1 MTAALTV
8 TLIGALVL
16 IGGLA
21 WLLQSAWPLI
31 VGGFVIGL
39 FGAFR
44 VDAVEARNQ

>member
-8 TLIGALVL
+8 TLIGALALV
-16 IGGLA
+16 GGLA
-21 WLLQSAWPLI
+21 WLLNSPWPLI
-31 VGGFVIGL
+31 AGGLLIAL